1 MATLCHTAL
10 LLHRRLVQNTA
21 VQIFLTGLIIALTL
35 GVIGCSRQA
44 SASELTTETLSYRR
58 IELASIYNPDRV
70 LTASQSI
77 YNFQYLKEN
86 QGDLNTITGFIDAA
100 RRNVGKA
107 VNETFLV
114 RSEIILVPNA
124 KDMMKLVGNW
134 SENSTAV
141 AISPAGQILVNCDA
155 TRKIP
160 AIEVMKTLTHEFAH
174 LYVGLC
180 VRTPLPRWL
189 NEGLVMRIAGNGSI
203 EDNATLSWAVLM
215 KRHIPLYNLES
226 SFPIDAGKQQ
236 LAYAEAASVTDY
248 ILRTHFSS
256 SIPLF
261 IASLSGEAGI
271 GHINLYYHRDYVDS
285 LEAQWLDSIGG
296 IKAMAGASFSDNVFW
311 YLSIILTLV
320 AWVSVLRR
328 RKRQREIW
336 KQEEVRTRDAL
347 MAHIEKSIGRQLVE
361 QKESDESENDTNE
374 TSDEEIP
381 SDVGENKLQDSPRS
395 LPPNA
400 NE

>member
-1 MATLCHTAL
+1 MAILCHIAFF
-10 LLHRRLVQNTA
+10 LHRSLVKTTA
-21 VQIFLTGLIIALTL
+21 VQTIFAWFIIAL
-35 GVIGCSRQA
+35 VIGGSCCSRQA
-44 SASELTTETLSYRR
+44 SASELTTETLNYRR
-58 IELASIYNPDRV
+58 IELASIYSPDRV

-86 QGDLNTITGFIDAA
+86 RGDLNSITGLVDAA

-107 VNETFLV
+107 INETFLV
-114 RSEIILVPNA
+114 RSEIILVPDA
-124 KDMMKLVGNW
+124 KGMMKLVGNW

-141 AISPAGQILVNCDA
+141 AVSTTRQILVNCDA
-155 TRKIP
+155 IRKIP
-160 AIEVMKTLTHEFAH
+160 AIEVLKTLTHEFAH

-189 NEGLVMRIAGNGSI
+189 NEGLVMKIAGNGTI
-203 EDNATLSWAVLM
+203 DDNATLSWAVLM
-215 KRHIPLYNLES
+215 KRHIPLRDLES
-226 SFPIDAGKQQ
+226 SFPIDIGRQQ
-236 LAYAEAASVTDY
+236 LAYAEASSVTDY

-261 IASLSGEAGI
+261 IATLSGEAGI
-271 GHINLYYHRDYVDS
+271 GNINLYYHRDYVDAV
-285 LEAQWLDSIGG
+285 EAQWLESIGG
-296 IKAMAGASFSDNVFW
+296 IKAIAGASFSDNVFW

-347 MAHIEKSIGRQLVE
+347 MAHIEKSIGRQLLE
-361 QKESDESENDTNE
+361 QKESEASEDDMNE
-374 TSDEEIP
+374 TSEE
-381 SDVGENKLQDSPRS
+381 ENSSKVNTKNIQDSPRT
-395 LPPNA
+395 LPSNT